1 VGGKVVQGLNIL
13 SIYGIGILFADLQAK
28 ANYLPSNCGNVLELF
43 DSKNFDASLLVAERE
58 LNLARLWDGK
68 NHDGSPLTVFP
79 SGWKGELNLGTSPGI
94 VSCETEPVNTSLPK
108 S

>member
-1 VGGKVVQGLNIL
+1 M
-13 SIYGIGILFADLQAK
+13 
-28 ANYLPSNCGNVLELF
+28 PSNCGNVLELF

-79 SGWKGELNLGTSPGI
+79 SGWKEELNLGTSPGI
-94 VSCETEPVNTSLPK
+94 VSCETEPEKIYWNSAGRLSHTLTHK
-108 S
+108 KLGGYRTKRAIT